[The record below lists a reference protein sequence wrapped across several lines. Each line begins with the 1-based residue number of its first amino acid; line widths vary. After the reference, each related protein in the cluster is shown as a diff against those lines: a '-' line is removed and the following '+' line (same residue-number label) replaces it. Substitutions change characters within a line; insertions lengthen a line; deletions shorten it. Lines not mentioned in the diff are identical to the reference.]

1 MPPVTATSTL
11 NDPLAAAVVEAV
23 VVGELTSM
31 FVAET

>member
-11 NDPLAAAVVEAV
+11 NEPFAAAVVDAV
-23 VVGELTSM
+23 VVGEFTSM